1 MAKRRLIKTWN
12 LFDVNFKRNIS
23 LKKAFQDQSFL
34 SDSRE
39 EKKKNFYNQLE
50 EWTSHIVGGTRLSE
64 ILFVR
69 NFSKEKLERG
79 DLGRQDYI

>member
-1 MAKRRLIKTWN
+1 MSI
-12 LFDVNFKRNIS
+12 FKEIS
-23 LKKAFQDQSFL
+23 HRKKSFQDQSFCQIL
-34 SDSRE
+34 
-39 EKKKNFYNQLE
+39 EKKEKNFYNQLE

>member
-1 MAKRRLIKTWN
+1 MLIKNWT
-12 LFDVNFKRNIS
+12 LFDVNFQRNIS
-23 LKKAFQDQSFL
+23 LKKVLPRSVFL

-39 EKKKNFYNQLE
+39 RKKNFYNQLE